1 MSVATE
7 VGVQVAV
14 EVGANAG
21 VSVGGTGV
29 RVGFHSHPV
38 QQKDQVG
45 LRHSISSLRSGYI
58 PPFRFTATL
67 HSKHPVSERPSA
79 QR

>member
-1 MSVATE
+1 MSVATEVGVQVAVKDGVAVPVATE

-21 VSVGGTGV
+21 VSVG
-29 RVGFHSHPV
+29 FLSHPV

-45 LRHSISSLRSGYI
+45 LRHWTSSVRSG
-58 PPFRFTATL
+58 
-67 HSKHPVSERPSA
+67 
-79 QR
+79 

>member
-1 MSVATE
+1 VSVATE

-14 EVGANAG
+14 KEGVAVSVATDVGVQVAVAVGANAG

-45 LRHSISSLRSGYI
+45 LRHWTSSVRSG
-58 PPFRFTATL
+58 
-67 HSKHPVSERPSA
+67 
-79 QR
+79 